1 LEGEG
6 MSVETDTRDRVIR
19 LETEM
24 GHMRAALEDFLERQ
38 AAQNK
43 KLEEV
48 HGVVAQAKGI
58 GYFGLAMIP
67 VAGAIGGFL
76 TWLGIKINVSI

>member
-1 LEGEG
+1 

-19 LETEM
+19 LETELA
-24 GHMRAALEDFLERQ
+24 HLRASLEDYFERQ
-38 AAQNK
+38 EERDK

-48 HGVVAQAKGI
+48 HGVVAKAKGI

-76 TWLGIKINVSI
+76 TWLGIKINVTV